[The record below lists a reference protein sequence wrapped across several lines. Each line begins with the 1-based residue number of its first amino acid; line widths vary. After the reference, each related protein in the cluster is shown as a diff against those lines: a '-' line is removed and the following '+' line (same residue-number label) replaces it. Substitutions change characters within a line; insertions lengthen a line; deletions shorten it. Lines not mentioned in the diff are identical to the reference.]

1 MVSDVPP
8 TDRLAPTRL
17 SWHVLSGHVLAEERW
32 RRAEKIGLYPRPDG
46 LRTPADE
53 PDGIELVGTELHLR
67 RNGDTSVHEITT
79 LAAAR
84 EVVLGSDDRDTRWA
98 EELPIHDPPPTV
110 PVDEPLE
117 IDTEVAHWLGD
128 WFSLG
133 DDVLRSLGEDDA
145 STDASPPTLWPEHLD
160 IAIEVLPEDQR
171 ASYGLSPGDDGVPE
185 PYAYV
190 SVWYPD
196 RVGGLDDPLWNGGS
210 FPGALITAREL
221 AEVDDAAKHLLDWFR
236 QRRDLLAASGA

>member
-8 TDRLAPTRL
+8 NDRLAPTRL
-17 SWHVLSGHVLAEERW
+17 SWHVLAGHVLSEERW
-32 RRAEKIGLYPRPDG
+32 RRTERIGLHPRPDG

-53 PDGIELVGTELHLR
+53 PDGIELVGRELHLHR
-67 RNGDTSVHEITT
+67 AGATTVHEVTT
-79 LAAAR
+79 LLEAR
-84 EVVLGSDDRDTRWA
+84 RFTIGTDDETRWA
-98 EELPIHDPPPTV
+98 HELPIHDPPPTV
-110 PVDEPLE
+110 PANEPLE
-117 IDTEVAHWLGD
+117 IDEQVAHWLGA
-128 WFSLG
+128 WFELG

-145 STDASPPTLWPEHLD
+145 STGASPPTLWPEHLD

-171 ASYGLSPGDDGVPE
+171 ASYGLSPGDDGAPE

-210 FPGALITAREL
+210 FPGALIAAREL